1 MVYRCGCSYDGCNNR
16 EGETFKQMK
25 ALFLSLVI
33 ALFSML
39 PGLCSQLTPM
49 IAKRDVLVESGWA
62 PPPKQ
67 KAPFKERHPKIY
79 KAGRKVRT
87 VAIFVS
93 PIVQVTGS
101 VAQIVTPFLLH

>member
-1 MVYRCGCSYDGCNNR
+1 MWTDSTVVYRCGCSHDGCNNR

-39 PGLCSQLTPM
+39 PGLCSQ
-49 IAKRDVLVESGWA
+49 VEPLIQEVEA
-62 PPPKQ
+62 PVIK
-67 KAPFKERHPKIY
+67 KKVPFKQRHPKIY